1 MKIVFQVIAWTVGL
15 SLVVLLALPAKAQ
28 PIKIKAVF
36 PAVDAQY
43 LPASLAQTRGFFKEE
58 GLDVELIVMRGGTLG
73 VQAVVGGNVDFV
85 MQFGSVF
92 PAVWNGADLKILAQM
107 TNALF
112 FSLIV
117 RPEIQKIEDL
127 KGRKIGVTIGAVT
140 FAAVRELL
148 KLNGIDPDKGVEY
161 VNITGSGAK
170 VAALEK
176 GLIAAT
182 PIAPPGELRSIRAG
196 YKRLVFFGNVL
207 PEMSFTGLV
216 ATNRYI
222 RENPKT
228 VERMV
233 RAIVRGTHLA
243 RDDSAAA
250 IGAMESQMKMEAD
263 DARETYRLI
272 RRSFNPN
279 LTEAGVRTTA
289 ELVASSLG
297 AKPNKEPREY
307 MDLSFFNRATSD
319 LWKSDARK
327 EGRNSLQ

>member
-1 MKIVFQVIAWTVGL
+1 MKVAFRWFSWLVT
-15 SLVVLLALPAKAQ
+15 SLCLLFFLASGVQAQ
-28 PIKIKAVF
+28 PVKVRAVY
-36 PAVDAQY
+36 PAVDVQY
-43 LPASLAQTRGFFKEE
+43 LPASLAQARGFFREE

-73 VQAVVGGNVDFV
+73 VQAAVGGNVDFV

-92 PAVWNGADLKILAQM
+92 PAIWGGADLKILAQM

-117 RPEIQKIEDL
+117 RPEIQKIADL
-127 KGRKIGVTIGAVT
+127 KGKKIGVTIGAAT
-140 FAAVRELL
+140 FAAVREFL

-161 VNITGSGAK
+161 VNIPGSGAK

-182 PIAPPGELRSIRAG
+182 LVAPPGELKSIQAG
-196 YKRLVFFGNVL
+196 YRRLVFFGNVL

-228 VERMV
+228 VERMI
-233 RAIVRGTHLA
+233 RAIVRGTYLA
-243 RDDSAAA
+243 RDDSVAA
-250 IGAMESQMKMEAD
+250 IGAMQSHMKMTPDE
-263 DARETYRLI
+263 ARETYRLI
-272 RRSFNPN
+272 QKSFNPN

-297 AKPNKEPREY
+297 AKPMVEPKDY
-307 MDLSFFNRATSD
+307 MDLSFLKRVLSD
-319 LWKSDARK
+319 TLKNSAR
-327 EGRNSLQ
+327 

>member
-1 MKIVFQVIAWTVGL
+1 MKVAFRWFSWLVT
-15 SLVVLLALPAKAQ
+15 SLCLLFFLASGVQAQ
-28 PIKIKAVF
+28 PVKVRAVY
-36 PAVDAQY
+36 PAVDVQY
-43 LPASLAQTRGFFKEE
+43 LPASLAQARGFFREE
-58 GLDVELIVMRGGTLG
+58 GLNVELIVMRGGTLG
-73 VQAVVGGNVDFV
+73 VQAAVGGNVDFV

-92 PAVWNGADLKILAQM
+92 PAIWGGADLKILAQM

-117 RPEIQKIEDL
+117 RPEIQKIADL
-127 KGRKIGVTIGAVT
+127 KGKKIGVTIGAAT

-161 VNITGSGAK
+161 VNIPGSGAK

-182 PIAPPGELRSIRAG
+182 LIAPPGELKSIQAG
-196 YKRLVFFGNVL
+196 YRRLVFFGNVL

-228 VERMV
+228 IERMI
-233 RAIVRGTHLA
+233 RAIVRGTYLA
-243 RDDSAAA
+243 RDDSVAA
-250 IGAMESQMKMEAD
+250 IGAMQSHMKMTPDE
-263 DARETYRLI
+263 ARETYRLI
-272 RRSFNPN
+272 QKSFNPN

-297 AKPNKEPREY
+297 AKPMVEPKDY
-307 MDLSFFNRATSD
+307 MDLSFLKRVLSD
-319 LWKSDARK
+319 SLKNSAR
-327 EGRNSLQ
+327 

>member
-1 MKIVFQVIAWTVGL
+1 MKVAFRWFSWLVT
-15 SLVVLLALPAKAQ
+15 SLCLLFFLASGVQAQ
-28 PIKIKAVF
+28 PVKVRAVY
-36 PAVDAQY
+36 PAVDVQY
-43 LPASLAQTRGFFKEE
+43 LPASLAQARGFFREE
-58 GLDVELIVMRGGTLG
+58 GLNVELIVMRGGTLG
-73 VQAVVGGNVDFV
+73 VQAAVGGNVDFV

-92 PAVWNGADLKILAQM
+92 PAIWGGADLKILAQM

-117 RPEIQKIEDL
+117 RPEIQKIADL
-127 KGRKIGVTIGAVT
+127 KGKKIGVTIGAAT

-161 VNITGSGAK
+161 VNIPGSGAK

-182 PIAPPGELRSIRAG
+182 LVAPPGELKSIQAG
-196 YKRLVFFGNVL
+196 YRRLVFFGNVL

-228 VERMV
+228 VERMI
-233 RAIVRGTHLA
+233 RAIVRGTYLA
-243 RDDSAAA
+243 RDDSVAA
-250 IGAMESQMKMEAD
+250 IGAMQSHMKMTPDE
-263 DARETYRLI
+263 ARETYRLI
-272 RRSFNPN
+272 QKSFNPN

-297 AKPNKEPREY
+297 AKPMVEPKDY
-307 MDLSFFNRATSD
+307 MDLSFLKRVLSD
-319 LWKSDARK
+319 SLKNSAR
-327 EGRNSLQ
+327 

>member
-1 MKIVFQVIAWTVGL
+1 VKVAFRWFSWLVT
-15 SLVVLLALPAKAQ
+15 SLCLLFFLASGVQAQ
-28 PIKIKAVF
+28 PVKVRAVY
-36 PAVDAQY
+36 PAVDVQY
-43 LPASLAQTRGFFKEE
+43 LPASLAQARGFFREE

-73 VQAVVGGNVDFV
+73 VQAAVGGNVDFV

-92 PAVWNGADLKILAQM
+92 PAIWGGADLKILAQM

-117 RPEIQKIEDL
+117 RPEIQKIADL
-127 KGRKIGVTIGAVT
+127 KGKKIGVTIGAAT

-161 VNITGSGAK
+161 VNIPGSGAK

-182 PIAPPGELRSIRAG
+182 LVAPPGELKSIQAG
-196 YKRLVFFGNVL
+196 YRRLVFFGNVL

-228 VERMV
+228 IERMI
-233 RAIVRGTHLA
+233 RAIVRGTYLA
-243 RDDSAAA
+243 RDDSVAA
-250 IGAMESQMKMEAD
+250 IGAMQSHMKMAPDE
-263 DARETYRLI
+263 ARETYRLI
-272 RRSFNPN
+272 QKSFNPN

-297 AKPNKEPREY
+297 AKPMVEPKDY
-307 MDLSFFNRATSD
+307 MDLSFLKRVLSD
-319 LWKSDARK
+319 TLKNSAR
-327 EGRNSLQ
+327 

>member
-1 MKIVFQVIAWTVGL
+1 MKVAFRWFSWLVT
-15 SLVVLLALPAKAQ
+15 SLCLLFFLASGVQAQ
-28 PIKIKAVF
+28 PVKVRAVY
-36 PAVDAQY
+36 PAVDVQY
-43 LPASLAQTRGFFKEE
+43 LPASLAQARGFFREE

-73 VQAVVGGNVDFV
+73 VQAAVGGNVDFV

-92 PAVWNGADLKILAQM
+92 PAIWGGADLKILAQM

-117 RPEIQKIEDL
+117 RPEIQKIADL
-127 KGRKIGVTIGAVT
+127 KGKKIGVTIGAAT

-161 VNITGSGAK
+161 VNIPGSGAK

-182 PIAPPGELRSIRAG
+182 LIAPPGELKSIQAG
-196 YKRLVFFGNVL
+196 YRRLVFFGNVL

-228 VERMV
+228 VERMI
-233 RAIVRGTHLA
+233 RAIVRGTYLA
-243 RDDSAAA
+243 RDDSVAA
-250 IGAMESQMKMEAD
+250 IGAMQSHMKMTPDE
-263 DARETYRLI
+263 ARETYRLI
-272 RRSFNPN
+272 QKSFNPN

-297 AKPNKEPREY
+297 AKPMVEPKDY
-307 MDLSFFNRATSD
+307 MDLSFLKRVLSD
-319 LWKSDARK
+319 SLKNSAR
-327 EGRNSLQ
+327 

>member
-1 MKIVFQVIAWTVGL
+1 MKVAFRWFSWLVT
-15 SLVVLLALPAKAQ
+15 SLCLLFFLASGVQAQ
-28 PIKIKAVF
+28 PVKVRAVY
-36 PAVDAQY
+36 PAVDVQY
-43 LPASLAQTRGFFKEE
+43 LPASLAQARGFFREE

-73 VQAVVGGNVDFV
+73 VQAAVGGNVDFV

-92 PAVWNGADLKILAQM
+92 PAIWGGADLKILAQM

-117 RPEIQKIEDL
+117 RPEIQKIADL
-127 KGRKIGVTIGAVT
+127 KGKKIGVTIGAAT

-161 VNITGSGAK
+161 VNIPGSGAK

-182 PIAPPGELRSIRAG
+182 LVAPPGELKSIQAG
-196 YKRLVFFGNVL
+196 YRRLVFFGNVL

-228 VERMV
+228 IERMI
-233 RAIVRGTHLA
+233 RAIVRGTYLA
-243 RDDSAAA
+243 RDDSVAA
-250 IGAMESQMKMEAD
+250 IGAMQSHMKMTPDE
-263 DARETYRLI
+263 ARETYRLI
-272 RRSFNPN
+272 QKSFNPN

-297 AKPNKEPREY
+297 AKPMVEPKDY
-307 MDLSFFNRATSD
+307 MDLSFLKRVLSD
-319 LWKSDARK
+319 TLKNSAR
-327 EGRNSLQ
+327 

>member
-1 MKIVFQVIAWTVGL
+1 MKVAFRWFSWLVT
-15 SLVVLLALPAKAQ
+15 SLCLLFFLASGVQAQ
-28 PIKIKAVF
+28 PVKVRAVY
-36 PAVDAQY
+36 PAVDVQY
-43 LPASLAQTRGFFKEE
+43 LPASLAQARGFFREE

-73 VQAVVGGNVDFV
+73 VQAAVGGNVDFV

-92 PAVWNGADLKILAQM
+92 PAIWGGADLKILAQM

-117 RPEIQKIEDL
+117 RPEIQKIADL
-127 KGRKIGVTIGAVT
+127 KGKKIGVTIGAAT

-161 VNITGSGAK
+161 VNIPGSGAK

-182 PIAPPGELRSIRAG
+182 LIAPPGELKSIQAG
-196 YKRLVFFGNVL
+196 YRRLVFFGNVL

-228 VERMV
+228 VERMI
-233 RAIVRGTHLA
+233 RAIVRGTYLA
-243 RDDSAAA
+243 RDDSVAA
-250 IGAMESQMKMEAD
+250 IGAMQSHMKMTPDE
-263 DARETYRLI
+263 ARETYRLI
-272 RRSFNPN
+272 QKSFNPN

-297 AKPNKEPREY
+297 AKPMVEPKDY
-307 MDLSFFNRATSD
+307 MDLSFLKRVLSD
-319 LWKSDARK
+319 TLKNSAR
-327 EGRNSLQ
+327 

>member
-1 MKIVFQVIAWTVGL
+1 MKVAFRWFSWLVT
-15 SLVVLLALPAKAQ
+15 SLCLLFFLASGVQAQ
-28 PIKIKAVF
+28 PVKVRAVY
-36 PAVDAQY
+36 PAVDVQY
-43 LPASLAQTRGFFKEE
+43 LPASLAQARGFFREE

-73 VQAVVGGNVDFV
+73 VQAAVGGNVDFV

-92 PAVWNGADLKILAQM
+92 PAIWGGADLKILAQM

-117 RPEIQKIEDL
+117 RPEIQKIADL
-127 KGRKIGVTIGAVT
+127 KGKKIGVTIGAAT

-161 VNITGSGAK
+161 VNIPGSGAK

-182 PIAPPGELRSIRAG
+182 LVAPPGELKSIQAG
-196 YKRLVFFGNVL
+196 YRRLVFFGNVL

-228 VERMV
+228 VERMI
-233 RAIVRGTHLA
+233 RAIVRGTYLA
-243 RDDSAAA
+243 RDDSVAA
-250 IGAMESQMKMEAD
+250 IGAMQSHMKMTPDE
-263 DARETYRLI
+263 ARETYRLI
-272 RRSFNPN
+272 QKSFNPN

-297 AKPNKEPREY
+297 AKPMVEPKDY
-307 MDLSFFNRATSD
+307 MDLSFLKRVLSD
-319 LWKSDARK
+319 SLKNSAR
-327 EGRNSLQ
+327 

>member
-1 MKIVFQVIAWTVGL
+1 MKVAFRWFSWLVT
-15 SLVVLLALPAKAQ
+15 SLCLLFFLASGVQAQ
-28 PIKIKAVF
+28 PVKVRAVY
-36 PAVDAQY
+36 PAVDVQY
-43 LPASLAQTRGFFKEE
+43 LPASLAQARGFFREE
-58 GLDVELIVMRGGTLG
+58 GLNVELIVMRGGTLG
-73 VQAVVGGNVDFV
+73 VQAAVGGNVDFV

-92 PAVWNGADLKILAQM
+92 PAIWGGADLKILAQM

-117 RPEIQKIEDL
+117 RPEIQKIADL
-127 KGRKIGVTIGAVT
+127 KGKKIGVTIGAAT

-161 VNITGSGAK
+161 VNIPGSGAK

-182 PIAPPGELRSIRAG
+182 LIAPPGELKSIQAG
-196 YKRLVFFGNVL
+196 YRRLVFFGNVL

-228 VERMV
+228 IERMI
-233 RAIVRGTHLA
+233 RAIVRGTYLA
-243 RDDSAAA
+243 RDDSLAA
-250 IGAMESQMKMEAD
+250 IGAMQSHMKMTPDE
-263 DARETYRLI
+263 ARETYRLI
-272 RRSFNPN
+272 QKSFNPN

-297 AKPNKEPREY
+297 AKPMVEPKDY
-307 MDLSFFNRATSD
+307 MDLSFLKRVLSD
-319 LWKSDARK
+319 SLKNSAR
-327 EGRNSLQ
+327 

>member
-1 MKIVFQVIAWTVGL
+1 MKVAFRWFSWLVT
-15 SLVVLLALPAKAQ
+15 SLCLLFFLASGVQAQ
-28 PIKIKAVF
+28 PVKVRAVY
-36 PAVDAQY
+36 PAVDVQY
-43 LPASLAQTRGFFKEE
+43 LPASLAQARGFFREE

-73 VQAVVGGNVDFV
+73 VQAAVGGNVDFV

-92 PAVWNGADLKILAQM
+92 PAIWGGADLKILAQM

-117 RPEIQKIEDL
+117 RPEIQKIADL
-127 KGRKIGVTIGAVT
+127 KGKKIGVTIGAAT
-140 FAAVRELL
+140 FAAVREFL

-161 VNITGSGAK
+161 VNIPGSGAK

-182 PIAPPGELRSIRAG
+182 LIAPPGELKSIQAG
-196 YKRLVFFGNVL
+196 YRRLVFFGNVL

-228 VERMV
+228 VERMI
-233 RAIVRGTHLA
+233 RAIVRGTYLA
-243 RDDSAAA
+243 RDDSVAA
-250 IGAMESQMKMEAD
+250 IGAMQSHMKMTPDE
-263 DARETYRLI
+263 ARETYRLI
-272 RRSFNPN
+272 QKSFNPN

-297 AKPNKEPREY
+297 AKPMVEPKDY
-307 MDLSFFNRATSD
+307 MDLSFLKRVLSD
-319 LWKSDARK
+319 SLKNSAR
-327 EGRNSLQ
+327 

>member
-1 MKIVFQVIAWTVGL
+1 VKVAFRWFSWLVT
-15 SLVVLLALPAKAQ
+15 SLCLLFFLASGVQAQ
-28 PIKIKAVF
+28 PVKVRAVY
-36 PAVDAQY
+36 PAVDVQY
-43 LPASLAQTRGFFKEE
+43 LPASLAQARGFFREE
-58 GLDVELIVMRGGTLG
+58 GLNVELIVMRGGTLG
-73 VQAVVGGNVDFV
+73 VQAAVGGNVDFV

-92 PAVWNGADLKILAQM
+92 PAIWGGADLKILAQM

-117 RPEIQKIEDL
+117 RPEIQKIADL
-127 KGRKIGVTIGAVT
+127 KGKKIGVTIGAAT

-161 VNITGSGAK
+161 VNIPGSGAK

-182 PIAPPGELRSIRAG
+182 LIAPPGELKSIQAG
-196 YKRLVFFGNVL
+196 YRRLVFFGNVL

-228 VERMV
+228 VERMI
-233 RAIVRGTHLA
+233 RAIVRGTYLA
-243 RDDSAAA
+243 CDDSVAAT
-250 IGAMESQMKMEAD
+250 GAMQSHMQMTLDE
-263 DARETYRLI
+263 ARETYRLI
-272 RRSFNPN
+272 QKSFNPN

-297 AKPNKEPREY
+297 AKPMVEPKDY
-307 MDLSFFNRATSD
+307 MDLSFLKRVLSD
-319 LWKSDARK
+319 TPKNSAR
-327 EGRNSLQ
+327 

>member
-1 MKIVFQVIAWTVGL
+1 VSLCAQLVLT
-15 SLVVLLALPAKAQ
+15 SLVLAQ
-28 PIKIKAVF
+28 PVKVRAVY
-36 PAVDAQY
+36 PAVDVQY
-43 LPASLAQTRGFFKEE
+43 LPASLAQARSFFKEE

-92 PAVWNGADLKILAQM
+92 PAIWGGADLKILAQM
-107 TNALF
+107 TNTLF

-127 KGRKIGVTIGAVT
+127 KGKKIGVTIGAAT
-140 FAAVRELL
+140 FAAIRELL
-148 KLNGIDPDKGVEY
+148 NLNGIDPDKGVEY
-161 VNITGSGAK
+161 VNIPGSGAK

-182 PIAPPGELRSIRAG
+182 LIAPPGELRSIQAG

-222 RENPKT
+222 KENPKT

-233 RAIVRGTHLA
+233 RAIVRGTYLA

-250 IGAMESQMKMEAD
+250 IGAMQNHMKMAPDE
-263 DARETYRLI
+263 ARETYRLVQ
-272 RRSFNPN
+272 RSFNPN

-297 AKPNKEPREY
+297 AKPIIEPRNY
-307 MDLSFFNRATSD
+307 MDLSFLNRVLSD
-319 LWKSDARK
+319 MR
-327 EGRNSLQ
+327 RNSARREETKSLQ

>member
-1 MKIVFQVIAWTVGL
+1 MKVAFRWFSWLVT
-15 SLVVLLALPAKAQ
+15 SLCLLFFLASGVQAQ
-28 PIKIKAVF
+28 PVKVRAVY
-36 PAVDAQY
+36 PAVDVQY
-43 LPASLAQTRGFFKEE
+43 LPASLAQARGFFREE
-58 GLDVELIVMRGGTLG
+58 GLNVELIVMRGGTLG
-73 VQAVVGGNVDFV
+73 VQAAVGGNVDFV

-92 PAVWNGADLKILAQM
+92 PAIWGGADLKILAQM

-117 RPEIQKIEDL
+117 RPEIQKIADL
-127 KGRKIGVTIGAVT
+127 KGKKIGVTIGAAT

-161 VNITGSGAK
+161 VNIPGSGAK

-182 PIAPPGELRSIRAG
+182 LIAPPGELKSIQAG
-196 YKRLVFFGNVL
+196 YRRLVFFGNVL

-228 VERMV
+228 VERMI
-233 RAIVRGTHLA
+233 RAIVRGTYLA
-243 RDDSAAA
+243 RDDSVAA
-250 IGAMESQMKMEAD
+250 IGAMQSHMKMTPDE
-263 DARETYRLI
+263 ARETYRLI
-272 RRSFNPN
+272 QKSFNPN

-297 AKPNKEPREY
+297 AKPMVEPKDY
-307 MDLSFFNRATSD
+307 MDLSFLKRVLSD
-319 LWKSDARK
+319 SLKNSAR
-327 EGRNSLQ
+327 

>member
-1 MKIVFQVIAWTVGL
+1 MKVAFRWFSWLVT
-15 SLVVLLALPAKAQ
+15 SLCLLFFLASGVQAQ
-28 PIKIKAVF
+28 PVKVRAVY
-36 PAVDAQY
+36 PAVDVQY
-43 LPASLAQTRGFFKEE
+43 LPASLAQARGFFREE

-73 VQAVVGGNVDFV
+73 VQAAVGGNVDFV

-92 PAVWNGADLKILAQM
+92 PAIWGGADLKILAQM

-117 RPEIQKIEDL
+117 RPEIHKIADL
-127 KGRKIGVTIGAVT
+127 KGKKIGVTIGAAT

-161 VNITGSGAK
+161 VNIPGSGAK

-182 PIAPPGELRSIRAG
+182 LIAPPGELKSIQAG
-196 YKRLVFFGNVL
+196 YRRLVFFGNVL

-228 VERMV
+228 VERMI
-233 RAIVRGTHLA
+233 RAIVRGTYLA
-243 RDDSAAA
+243 RDDSVAA
-250 IGAMESQMKMEAD
+250 IGAMQSHMKMTPDE
-263 DARETYRLI
+263 ARETYRLI
-272 RRSFNPN
+272 QKSFNPN

-297 AKPNKEPREY
+297 AKPMVEPKDY
-307 MDLSFFNRATSD
+307 MDLSFLKRVLSD
-319 LWKSDARK
+319 TLKNSAR
-327 EGRNSLQ
+327 

>member
-1 MKIVFQVIAWTVGL
+1 MKVAFRWFSWLVT
-15 SLVVLLALPAKAQ
+15 SLCLLFFLATGVQAQ
-28 PIKIKAVF
+28 PVKVRAVY
-36 PAVDAQY
+36 PAVDVQY
-43 LPASLAQTRGFFKEE
+43 LPASLAQARGFFREE
-58 GLDVELIVMRGGTLG
+58 GLNVELIVMRGGTLG
-73 VQAVVGGNVDFV
+73 VQAAVGGNVDFV

-92 PAVWNGADLKILAQM
+92 PAIWGGADLKILAQM

-117 RPEIQKIEDL
+117 RPEIQKIADL
-127 KGRKIGVTIGAVT
+127 KGKKIGVTIGAAT

-161 VNITGSGAK
+161 VNIPGSGAK

-182 PIAPPGELRSIRAG
+182 LIAPPGELKSIQAG
-196 YKRLVFFGNVL
+196 YRRLVFFGNVL

-228 VERMV
+228 VERMI
-233 RAIVRGTHLA
+233 RAIVRGTYLA
-243 RDDSAAA
+243 RDDSVAA
-250 IGAMESQMKMEAD
+250 IGAMQSHMKMTPDE
-263 DARETYRLI
+263 ARETYRLI
-272 RRSFNPN
+272 QKSFNPN

-297 AKPNKEPREY
+297 AKPMVEPKDY
-307 MDLSFFNRATSD
+307 MDLSFLKRVLSD
-319 LWKSDARK
+319 SLKNSAR
-327 EGRNSLQ
+327 

>member
-1 MKIVFQVIAWTVGL
+1 MKVAFRWFSWLVT
-15 SLVVLLALPAKAQ
+15 SLCLLFFLASGVQAQ
-28 PIKIKAVF
+28 PVKVRAVY
-36 PAVDAQY
+36 PAVDVQY
-43 LPASLAQTRGFFKEE
+43 LPASLAQARGFFREE

-73 VQAVVGGNVDFV
+73 VQAAVGGNVDFV

-92 PAVWNGADLKILAQM
+92 PAIWGGADLKILAQM

-117 RPEIQKIEDL
+117 RPEIQKIADL
-127 KGRKIGVTIGAVT
+127 KGKKIGVTIGAAT

-161 VNITGSGAK
+161 VNIPGSGAK

-182 PIAPPGELRSIRAG
+182 LIAPPGELKSIQAG
-196 YKRLVFFGNVL
+196 YRRLVFFGNVL

-228 VERMV
+228 VERMI
-233 RAIVRGTHLA
+233 RAIVRGTYLA
-243 RDDSAAA
+243 SDDSVAA
-250 IGAMESQMKMEAD
+250 IGAMQSHMKMTPDE
-263 DARETYRLI
+263 ARETYRLI
-272 RRSFNPN
+272 QKSFNPN

-297 AKPNKEPREY
+297 AKPMVEPKDY
-307 MDLSFFNRATSD
+307 MDLSFLKRVLSD
-319 LWKSDARK
+319 TLKNSAR
-327 EGRNSLQ
+327 

>member
-1 MKIVFQVIAWTVGL
+1 MKVAFRWFSWLVT
-15 SLVVLLALPAKAQ
+15 SLCLLFFLASGVQAQ
-28 PIKIKAVF
+28 PVKVRAVY
-36 PAVDAQY
+36 PAVDVQY
-43 LPASLAQTRGFFKEE
+43 LPASLAQARGFFREE
-58 GLDVELIVMRGGTLG
+58 GLNVELIVMRGGTLG
-73 VQAVVGGNVDFV
+73 VQAAVGGNVDFV

-92 PAVWNGADLKILAQM
+92 PAIWGGADLKILAQM

-117 RPEIQKIEDL
+117 RPEIQKIADL
-127 KGRKIGVTIGAVT
+127 KGKKIGVTIGAAT

-161 VNITGSGAK
+161 VNIPGSGAK

-182 PIAPPGELRSIRAG
+182 LIAPPGELKSIQAG
-196 YKRLVFFGNVL
+196 YRRLVFFGNVL

-228 VERMV
+228 VERMI
-233 RAIVRGTHLA
+233 RAIVRGTYLA
-243 RDDSAAA
+243 RDDSVAAT
-250 IGAMESQMKMEAD
+250 GAMQSHMQMTPDE
-263 DARETYRLI
+263 ARETYRLI
-272 RRSFNPN
+272 QKSFNPN

-297 AKPNKEPREY
+297 AKPMVEPKDY
-307 MDLSFFNRATSD
+307 MDLSFLKRVLSD
-319 LWKSDARK
+319 TLKNSAR
-327 EGRNSLQ
+327 

>member
-1 MKIVFQVIAWTVGL
+1 MKVAFRWFSWLVT
-15 SLVVLLALPAKAQ
+15 SLCLLFFLASGVQAQ
-28 PIKIKAVF
+28 PVKVRAVY
-36 PAVDAQY
+36 PAVDVQY
-43 LPASLAQTRGFFKEE
+43 LPASLAQARGFFREE

-73 VQAVVGGNVDFV
+73 VQAAVGGNVDFV

-92 PAVWNGADLKILAQM
+92 PAIWGGADLKILAQM

-117 RPEIQKIEDL
+117 RPEIQKIADL
-127 KGRKIGVTIGAVT
+127 KGKKIGVTIGAAT
-140 FAAVRELL
+140 FAAVREFL

-161 VNITGSGAK
+161 VNIPGSGAK

-182 PIAPPGELRSIRAG
+182 LIAPPGELKSIQAG
-196 YKRLVFFGNVL
+196 YRRLVFFGNVL

-228 VERMV
+228 IERMI
-233 RAIVRGTHLA
+233 RAIVRGTYLA
-243 RDDSAAA
+243 RDDSVAA
-250 IGAMESQMKMEAD
+250 IGAMQSHMKMTPDE
-263 DARETYRLI
+263 ARETYRLI
-272 RRSFNPN
+272 QKSFNPN

-297 AKPNKEPREY
+297 AKPMVEPKDY
-307 MDLSFFNRATSD
+307 MDLSFLKRVLSD
-319 LWKSDARK
+319 TLKNSAR
-327 EGRNSLQ
+327 

>member
-1 MKIVFQVIAWTVGL
+1 MKIVFQVIAWTIGL
-15 SLVVLLALPAKAQ
+15 NLLILQPLPATAQ

-43 LPASLAQTRGFFKEE
+43 LPALLARTRGFFNEE

-73 VQAVVGGNVDFV
+73 VQAVVGGSVDFV

-92 PAVWNGADLKILAQM
+92 PAVWNGADLKIVAQM

-117 RPEIQKIEDL
+117 RPEIQNIEDL
-127 KGRKIGVTIGAVT
+127 KGKKIGVTVGAVT

-148 KLNGIDPDKGVEY
+148 KLHGIDPDKGVEY
-161 VNITGSGAK
+161 VNIPGSGAK

-207 PEMSFTGLV
+207 PEMSFTGLA
-216 ATNRYI
+216 ATNRYL
-222 RENPKT
+222 RENPRT
-228 VERMV
+228 VEKMV

-250 IGAMESQMKMEAD
+250 IDVMQSQLKMGVD
-263 DARETYRLI
+263 GARETYRLI
-272 RRSFNPN
+272 QRSFNPN
-279 LTEAGVRTTA
+279 LTETGVRTTA

-297 AKPNKEPREY
+297 AKPNKEPRDY
-307 MDLSFFNRATSD
+307 MDLSFLNRVTSD
-319 LWKSDARK
+319 VRKSGAR
-327 EGRNSLQ
+327 

>member
-1 MKIVFQVIAWTVGL
+1 VKIVFQVIAWTIGL
-15 SLVVLLALPAKAQ
+15 NLLILQPLPATAQ

-43 LPASLAQTRGFFKEE
+43 LPALLARTRGFFNEE

-73 VQAVVGGNVDFV
+73 VQAVVGGSVDFV

-92 PAVWNGADLKILAQM
+92 PAVWNGADLKIVAQM

-117 RPEIQKIEDL
+117 RPEIQNIEDL
-127 KGRKIGVTIGAVT
+127 KGKKIGVTVGAVT

-148 KLNGIDPDKGVEY
+148 KLHGIDPDKGVEY
-161 VNITGSGAK
+161 VNIPGSGAK

-207 PEMSFTGLV
+207 PEMSFTGLA
-216 ATNRYI
+216 ATNRYL
-222 RENPKT
+222 RENPRT
-228 VERMV
+228 VEKMV

-250 IGAMESQMKMEAD
+250 IDVMQSQLKMGVD
-263 DARETYRLI
+263 GARETYRLI
-272 RRSFNPN
+272 QRSFNPN
-279 LTEAGVRTTA
+279 LTETGVRTTA

-297 AKPNKEPREY
+297 AKPNKEPRDY
-307 MDLSFFNRATSD
+307 MDLSFLNRVTSD
-319 LWKSDARK
+319 VRKSGAR
-327 EGRNSLQ
+327 

>member
-1 MKIVFQVIAWTVGL
+1 MKVAFRWFSWLVT
-15 SLVVLLALPAKAQ
+15 SLCLLFFLASGVQAQ
-28 PIKIKAVF
+28 PVKVRAVY
-36 PAVDAQY
+36 PAVDVQY
-43 LPASLAQTRGFFKEE
+43 LPASLAQARGFFREE

-73 VQAVVGGNVDFV
+73 VQAAVGGNVDFV

-92 PAVWNGADLKILAQM
+92 PAIWGGADLKILAQM

-117 RPEIQKIEDL
+117 RPEIQKIADL
-127 KGRKIGVTIGAVT
+127 KGKKIGVTIGAAT
-140 FAAVRELL
+140 FAAVREFL

-161 VNITGSGAK
+161 VNIPGSGAK

-182 PIAPPGELRSIRAG
+182 LIAPPGELKSIQAG
-196 YKRLVFFGNVL
+196 YRRLVFFGNVL

-228 VERMV
+228 VERMI
-233 RAIVRGTHLA
+233 RAIVRGTYLA
-243 RDDSAAA
+243 RDDSVAA
-250 IGAMESQMKMEAD
+250 IGAMQSHMKMTPDE
-263 DARETYRLI
+263 ARETYRLI
-272 RRSFNPN
+272 QKSFNPN

-297 AKPNKEPREY
+297 AKPMVEPKDY
-307 MDLSFFNRATSD
+307 MDLSFLKRVLSD
-319 LWKSDARK
+319 TLKNSAR
-327 EGRNSLQ
+327 

>member
-1 MKIVFQVIAWTVGL
+1 VKVAFRWFSWLVT
-15 SLVVLLALPAKAQ
+15 SLCLLFFLASGVQAQ
-28 PIKIKAVF
+28 PVKVRAVY
-36 PAVDAQY
+36 PAVDVQY
-43 LPASLAQTRGFFKEE
+43 LPASLAQARGFFREE

-73 VQAVVGGNVDFV
+73 VQAAVGGNVDFV

-92 PAVWNGADLKILAQM
+92 PAIWGGADLKILAQM

-117 RPEIQKIEDL
+117 RPEIQKIADL
-127 KGRKIGVTIGAVT
+127 KGKKIGVTIGAAT

-161 VNITGSGAK
+161 VNIPGSGAK

-182 PIAPPGELRSIRAG
+182 LVAPPGELKSIQAG
-196 YKRLVFFGNVL
+196 YRRLVFFGNVL

-228 VERMV
+228 IERMI
-233 RAIVRGTHLA
+233 RAIVRGTYLA
-243 RDDSAAA
+243 RDDSVAA
-250 IGAMESQMKMEAD
+250 IGAMQSHMKMTPDE
-263 DARETYRLI
+263 ARETYRLI
-272 RRSFNPN
+272 QKSFNPN

-297 AKPNKEPREY
+297 AKPMVEPKDY
-307 MDLSFFNRATSD
+307 MDLSFLKRVLSD
-319 LWKSDARK
+319 TLKNSAR
-327 EGRNSLQ
+327 

>member
-1 MKIVFQVIAWTVGL
+1 MKVAFRWFSWLVT
-15 SLVVLLALPAKAQ
+15 SLCLLFFLATGVQAQ
-28 PIKIKAVF
+28 PVKVRAVY
-36 PAVDAQY
+36 PAVDVQY
-43 LPASLAQTRGFFKEE
+43 LPASLAQARGFFREE

-73 VQAVVGGNVDFV
+73 VQAAVGGNVDFV

-92 PAVWNGADLKILAQM
+92 PAIWGGADLKILAQM

-117 RPEIQKIEDL
+117 RPEIQKIADL
-127 KGRKIGVTIGAVT
+127 KGKKIGVTIGAAT

-161 VNITGSGAK
+161 VNIPGSGAK

-182 PIAPPGELRSIRAG
+182 LIAPPGELKSIQAG
-196 YKRLVFFGNVL
+196 YRRLVFFGNVL

-228 VERMV
+228 VERMI
-233 RAIVRGTHLA
+233 RAIVRGTYLA
-243 RDDSAAA
+243 RDDSVAA
-250 IGAMESQMKMEAD
+250 IGAMQSHMKMTPDE
-263 DARETYRLI
+263 ARETYRLVQK
-272 RRSFNPN
+272 SFNPN

-297 AKPNKEPREY
+297 AKPMVEPKDY
-307 MDLSFFNRATSD
+307 MDLSFLKRVLSD
-319 LWKSDARK
+319 SLKNSAR
-327 EGRNSLQ
+327 

>member
-1 MKIVFQVIAWTVGL
+1 MKVAFRWFSWLVT
-15 SLVVLLALPAKAQ
+15 SLCLLFFLASGVQAQ
-28 PIKIKAVF
+28 PVKVRAVY
-36 PAVDAQY
+36 PAVDVQY
-43 LPASLAQTRGFFKEE
+43 LPASLAQARGFFREE

-73 VQAVVGGNVDFV
+73 VQAAVGGNVDFV

-92 PAVWNGADLKILAQM
+92 PAIWGGADLKILAQM

-117 RPEIQKIEDL
+117 RPEIQKIADL
-127 KGRKIGVTIGAVT
+127 KGKKIGVTIGAAT

-161 VNITGSGAK
+161 VNIPGSGAK

-182 PIAPPGELRSIRAG
+182 LVAPPGELKSIQAG
-196 YKRLVFFGNVL
+196 YRRLVFFGNVL

-228 VERMV
+228 VERMI
-233 RAIVRGTHLA
+233 RAIVRGTYLA
-243 RDDSAAA
+243 RDDSVAA
-250 IGAMESQMKMEAD
+250 IGAMQSHMKMTPDE
-263 DARETYRLI
+263 ARETYRLI
-272 RRSFNPN
+272 QKSFNPN

-297 AKPNKEPREY
+297 AKPMVEPKDY
-307 MDLSFFNRATSD
+307 MDLSFLKRVLSD
-319 LWKSDARK
+319 TLKNSAR
-327 EGRNSLQ
+327 